1 MEQTIAVARWS
12 PDAITT
18 AERRPTG
25 ELKASGHPALRFLSS
40 PPFAFFSPNL
50 LISRQI

>member
-25 ELKASGHPALRFLSS
+25 ELKASGHPALRF
-40 PPFAFFSPNL
+40 FVK
-50 LISRQI
+50 SRFRIFLY